1 MPKFDAPFMKSL
13 SVGIIGVG
21 LIGGSIALAARR
33 VGYAVKLFEPFAK
46 LSSRKFQGTVLMQ
59 DVRSLVAT
67 TRLVIIATPISA
79 VSSLAEELA
88 ESVQPA
94 TIVSDVAS
102 VKGAVVEILRPALSG
117 RCEYL
122 PCHPMTGSEKSGPES
137 AKANLFDNSVTII
150 SPEFAISA
158 DNVRLV
164 EDFWRDLGSRVLQ
177 SSITDH
183 DRLVAAISHLPH
195 LVAGLLVD
203 SIATHTPAALSLA
216 GPGFRDVTRIV
227 SGSPAL
233 WTEILLAN
241 RLALLAHLARF
252 RDRLDAV
259 SQLLESADAENLQ
272 AFLEAAKRNRDKL
285 AG

>member
-1 MPKFDAPFMKSL
+1 MKSL

-33 VGYAVKLFEPFAK
+33 AGYPVKLYEPFAK
-46 LSSRKFQGTVLMQ
+46 LSSRKFQGMVSVE
-59 DVRSLVAT
+59 DVRSLVAN

-79 VSSLAEELA
+79 VASLTGALA
-88 ESVQPA
+88 ESVRPA

-102 VKGAVVEILRPALSG
+102 VKGAVAEILRPALSG

-122 PCHPMTGSEKSGPES
+122 PCHPMAGSEKSGPES
-137 AKANLFDNSVTII
+137 AKASLFDNSVTII

-158 DNVRLV
+158 DNVQLV
-164 EDFWRDLGSRVLQ
+164 EDFWRDLGSRVLR
-177 SSITDH
+177 SSINDH

-203 SIATHTPAALSLA
+203 SISTHTPAALGLA

-227 SGSPAL
+227 SGSPVL
-233 WTEILLAN
+233 WTEILMAN
-241 RLALLAHLARF
+241 RLALLAHIAKF
-252 RDRLDAV
+252 RDHLDAV
-259 SQLLESADAENLQ
+259 SWFLESADAKNLQ